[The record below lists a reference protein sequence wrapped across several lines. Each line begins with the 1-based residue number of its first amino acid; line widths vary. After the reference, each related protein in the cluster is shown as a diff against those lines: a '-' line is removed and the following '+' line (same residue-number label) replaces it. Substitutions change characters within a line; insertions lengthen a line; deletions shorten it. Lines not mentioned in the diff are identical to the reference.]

1 MAMIETSDVSKALTA
16 GPVGRRKLL
25 QALASVGVV
34 ATLFPVMSRRA
45 AAAVNLSYY
54 TWSGYDLPEF
64 HQSFVDKYGA
74 SPEYSIFG
82 EEEEGLQKLRSGF
95 TADVAHPC
103 TSNVRRWRD
112 AGVLKPIDASRLEQ
126 WENVF
131 PSFKEIRGVHIDG
144 EMFHMP
150 WDWGNTSVLY
160 RTDKVEITEESYDIF
175 LDERYKGQMSMFD
188 SGETVPVIAALIA
201 GIQDPWNMNDDELAQ
216 SLEIMKKMNAN
227 MRFYWTDST
236 QIEQAMAS
244 GELVAATTWNESVL
258 KLQNQGIPVAYM
270 TPKEGILTWV
280 CGLSL
285 LSGGTGDEDQKY
297 DFLNAM
303 LSIESGKQLIEQYNY
318 GHSNRKAM
326 DQVDPALLKQLGID
340 NAEER
345 LKTTR
350 FFDEIPPATRE
361 RMNAM
366 LEQVKAGL

>member
-1 MAMIETSDVSKALTA
+1 
-16 GPVGRRKLL
+16 
-25 QALASVGVV
+25 
-34 ATLFPVMSRRA
+34 
-45 AAAVNLSYY
+45 
-54 TWSGYDLPEF
+54 
-64 HQSFVDKYGA
+64 
-74 SPEYSIFG
+74 
-82 EEEEGLQKLRSGF
+82 
-95 TADVAHPC
+95 
-103 TSNVRRWRD
+103 
-112 AGVLKPIDASRLEQ
+112 
-126 WENVF
+126 
-131 PSFKEIRGVHIDG
+131 
-144 EMFHMP
+144 
-150 WDWGNTSVLY
+150 
-160 RTDKVEITEESYDIF
+160 
-175 LDERYKGQMSMFD
+175 
-188 SGETVPVIAALIA
+188 
-201 GIQDPWNMNDDELAQ
+201 
-216 SLEIMKKMNAN
+216 MKKINAN

-303 LSIESGKQLIEQYNY
+303 LSVESGKQLIEQYNY

-326 DQVDPALLKQLGID
+326 ESVDPALLKQLGID
-340 NAEER
+340 NAEQR
-345 LKTTR
+345 LETTR